1 MFSVPVSDR
10 TNDWVLRRWRR
21 YGHDRL
27 YAETP
32 VGARLGYLDMKTG
45 ELHPSKPD
53 NLALLTTAVTSYLTP
68 QRAPAGNHASR
79 PQRGRH
85 ARQEWAVTPDRPAA
99 AYRARHAVLDWVDL
113 SPTQSG
119 LTTRKRNGVRRGGA
133 PLRIALDCFF
143 SAPLRQTRRAH

>member
-1 MFSVPVSDR
+1 MFSVPASDR
-10 TNDWVLRRWRR
+10 TNDWVVRRWRR

-45 ELHPSKPD
+45 ELHPSHPD

-68 QRAPAGNHASR
+68 HRAAGGSHAGR
-79 PQRGRH
+79 PERGRH
-85 ARQEWAVTPDRPAA
+85 AMQERAVAPDRPAA

-113 SPTQSG
+113 SPTQSV
-119 LTTRKRNGVRRGGA
+119 LTTQKREGAGRGGA
-133 PLRIALDCFF
+133 PLRIALDRIFG
-143 SAPLRQTRRAH
+143 APLRQTRRAD